1 MTSNEN
7 NKDLINSFNAMPLGR
22 GLEDYLK
29 LCAWN
34 EDLNGETS
42 VYLIKDKKNK
52 IVAYFSLKCGLLYK
66 PKGYAEV
73 DQEDK
78 DLITNI
84 FDALKNGKKNFAKD
98 FYESY
103 KVVYGKDRATMLY
116 NKAKE
121 QFFDKKESSSDKTLA
136 VEKSY
141 SAIEL
146 SHFCKNINYKW
157 EESIPVGMG
166 FFWELITPMI
176 LKITKSIGS
185 KYVYLFAADN
195 TIINNEKNKVRKLL
209 RYYSVNL
216 KFKDLEEL
224 TVIQPDYDRGCYPLF
239 QAIDSLKENYK
250 RIWSEFVN

>member
-7 NKDLINSFNAMPLGR
+7 NKDLIISFNAIPLGR

-42 VYLIKDKKNK
+42 VYLIKDEKNK

-78 DLITNI
+78 VLIDNV
-84 FDALKNGKKNFAKD
+84 FNALKEGKESYAEY
-98 FYESY
+98 FYEAY
-103 KVVYGKDRATMLY
+103 KSTYGKARATMIY
-116 NKAKE
+116 HKAKE
-121 QFFDKKESSSDKTLA
+121 QLIDKKESSSDKTLM

-146 SHFCKNINYKW
+146 SHLCKNINYKW
-157 EESIPVGMG
+157 EESIPIGMG

-176 LKITKSIGS
+176 LNITKSIGS

-224 TVIQPDYDRGCYPLF
+224 TVIQPDYDKGCYPLF
-239 QAIDSLKENYK
+239 QSIDSLKENYK
-250 RIWSEFVN
+250 CIWSEFVN